1 MSNPSHM
8 ASTRCYL
15 NHRYEASRA
24 QFFRGFGFQAEAW
37 ETFAAALRERGQQ
50 NEVTLT
56 KEAGFRP
63 RYEVEGELAAPD
75 SRRPQVRTVWQQDA
89 GQVAPAAHHCVSSGI
104 TMIKEHDCVV
114 LTSDIPAQG
123 LQAGAWLGR
132 VMACALQLLPRHSVQ
147 S

>member
-63 RYEVEGELAAPD
+63 VTKWRANWP
-75 SRRPQVRTVWQQDA
+75 PRTVAD
-89 GQVAPAAHHCVSSGI
+89 
-104 TMIKEHDCVV
+104 
-114 LTSDIPAQG
+114 
-123 LQAGAWLGR
+123 R
-132 VMACALQLLPRHSVQ
+132 R
-147 S
+147 